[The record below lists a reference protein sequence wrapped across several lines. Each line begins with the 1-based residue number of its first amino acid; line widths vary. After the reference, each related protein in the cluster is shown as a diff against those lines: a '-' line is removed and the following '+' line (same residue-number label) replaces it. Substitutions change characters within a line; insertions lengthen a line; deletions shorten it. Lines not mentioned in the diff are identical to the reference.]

1 MLDIINKIDRSS
13 VEAFK
18 SLSFRGNRR
27 WMKVESSKREEK
39 TYGGIIRV
47 KKEGGYKY
55 GLVQG
60 RYTGKW
66 SFPKGHIKEGE
77 KPLECTKREIME
89 ETGIE
94 ELPKA
99 KEYIHIGYGNYYI
112 FDFEEE
118 VKLVSRDNKEI
129 MDTKWVTIEEMEG
142 MLLNADVSIYLRE
155 QKKCNND

>member
-1 MLDIINKIDRSS
+1 
-13 VEAFK
+13 
-18 SLSFRGNRR
+18 
-27 WMKVESSKREEK
+27 
-39 TYGGIIRV
+39 
-47 KKEGGYKY
+47 
-55 GLVQG
+55 
-60 RYTGKW
+60 
-66 SFPKGHIKEGE
+66 
-77 KPLECTKREIME
+77 ME

-142 MLLNADVSIYLRE
+142 MLLNADVSIYLRD
-155 QKKCNND
+155 QKKLL